1 MVADREAAEFL
12 NSIISMLYERVYD
25 PARAAGRTSRLHIVD
40 DPGEA
45 AQMLSQPELFE
56 KNFLLLSSFGNSR
69 FNTNGEVW
77 RVRRE
82 LSQKN
87 YLDAARGDAISRVY
101 KTYARALDAFEEPSF
116 ARLGA
121 AFGQA
126 AMEVFLAAHGCRAD
140 PQPFLDLLADLR
152 AVLVELQYLS
162 WNGADEARI
171 ERAKRSALTMK
182 ARFCEVALASPDTA
196 ALLTSWSEGI
206 GKGGVEAAAEELLM
220 NAFAGVETTT
230 ATLSWIVDRLGVND
244 RVQERIH
251 GEATSDSGAAT
262 YAGCFANETLRF
274 FPPIPF
280 VTRAA
285 AQETHLNGRR
295 IDKGEQIVLSVIG
308 VQHHPSVWSRPLEF
322 ESARA
327 EFLENTYDRR
337 AFIPFLSGPRTCG
350 GARLAQIEIL
360 QGLKAFTERFVCR
373 NPTADVIIDY
383 SLAMRPGVNP
393 KLSIERRS

>member
-25 PARAAGRTSRLHIVD
+25 PGRAAATTSRLFIVD
-40 DPGEA
+40 DPSEA
-45 AQMLSQPELFE
+45 AQMLSQPELYE
-56 KNFLLLSSFGNSR
+56 KNFLLLSSFGNSQ

-87 YLDAARGDAISRVY
+87 YLDAARGDAVSRIQQ
-101 KTYARALDAFEEPSF
+101 TYARALDAVEEPSF

-121 AFGQA
+121 AFAQA

-162 WNGADEARI
+162 WNGADETRIARAKQSARI
-171 ERAKRSALTMK
+171 MK
-182 ARFCEVALASPDTA
+182 ARFCEVALASPDTS
-196 ALLTSWSEGI
+196 ALLSVWSEGI
-206 GKGGVEAAAEELLM
+206 GEGGVEAAAEELLM

-230 ATLSWIVDRLGVND
+230 ATLCWIVDRLGVND

-251 GEATSDSGAAT
+251 GEAANNAGAAT
-262 YAGCFANETLRF
+262 YASCFANETLRF

-285 AQETHLNGRR
+285 ARDTQLNGRR
-295 IDKGEQIVLSVIG
+295 IDKHQQIVLSVIG
-308 VQHHPSVWSRPLEF
+308 VQHHPSAWRQPLEF
-322 ESARA
+322 ESARV

-360 QGLKAFTERFVCR
+360 QGLKAFAERFVCR
-373 NPTADVIIDY
+373 NPTAEVIIDY

-393 KLSIERRS
+393 KLSIERRR